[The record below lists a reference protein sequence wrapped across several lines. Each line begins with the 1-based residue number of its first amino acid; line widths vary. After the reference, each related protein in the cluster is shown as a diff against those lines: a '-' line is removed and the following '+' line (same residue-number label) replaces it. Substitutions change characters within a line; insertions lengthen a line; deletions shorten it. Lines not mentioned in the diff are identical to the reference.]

1 VTASAAQALA
11 TARAKVGHAND
22 RGMCLREIR
31 GLYGIPGGISDAS
44 AAWSNA
50 LGKHTGT
57 PPPGAPVFWTGGS
70 HGHGHIAIMDH
81 GGYIISTD
89 APNSGRWGRV
99 PLAWPG
105 QRWGVHLQGWAEGW
119 NHVRIPGLPPA
130 AAPAPAPAPGQPSG
144 ATVTLANLHYGAVND
159 DVKDLQN
166 ALNAHH
172 LAGGRTLPV
181 TGKYLDMTDAEVI
194 KCQVQHGFGHD
205 APKHSFLGARQA
217 AHLGLRAV

>member
-1 VTASAAQALA
+1 MTASAAQALA

-130 AAPAPAPAPGQPSG
+130 APTPSPAPGG
-144 ATVTLANLHYGAVND
+144 RVNLAELHYGMRNSES
-159 DVKDLQN
+159 VKALQR
-166 ALNAHH
+166 ALNAHS
-172 LAGGRTLPV
+172 LPAPGNITLPV
-181 TGKYLDMTDAEVI
+181 TGNYLEQTDTVVRT
-194 KCQVQHGFGHD
+194 CQQHHGYGHD
-205 APKHSFLGARQA
+205 APKTSFIGARQA
-217 AHLGLRAV
+217 AHLGLA